1 MLCSL
6 SDESTAGHP
15 PLCGAHIGEG
25 VGPADVVQ
33 ACASLKVGQESP
45 SHHSARLLRPL
56 CWESGLLLLVGANG
70 LLQTIDVALHHILA
84 I

>member
-1 MLCSL
+1 M
-6 SDESTAGHP
+6 
-15 PLCGAHIGEG
+15 
-25 VGPADVVQ
+25 VQ

-45 SHHSARLLRPL
+45 SHHRRSIAKTTVLEERCGSALPAVCAHGGLSEALLVGH
-56 CWESGLLLLVGANG
+56 ESGLLLLVGANG